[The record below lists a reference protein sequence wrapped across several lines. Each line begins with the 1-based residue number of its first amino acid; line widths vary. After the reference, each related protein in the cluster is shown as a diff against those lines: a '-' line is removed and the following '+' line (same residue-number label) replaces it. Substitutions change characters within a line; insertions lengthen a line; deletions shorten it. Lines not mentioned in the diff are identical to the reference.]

1 MGAGD
6 FICPGDGD
14 GCGEVDQ
21 GTCDFASGVCQCN
34 LGWTG
39 PDCTD
44 ATCCHLMVLVGVG
57 AVLFLGIGA
66 LSTYLI
72 FYVWRPVGGTDRS
85 SKSSRK
91 SRKSSLRK
99 SNSSANLEAGTS
111 EQPEPDTVQCA
122 DSGPDGSTV
131 KPRRTAPAVMAGQ
144 RASQSTYSEAEPV
157 SHGQQG
163 RKSQTEPVL
172 RSSAWGER
180 PPLLKR
186 SQTMADSAGASRTEA
201 ERIKQGMFDRSRTEP
216 DQNGGEAQSAADSPP
231 HTVGVDDR
239 GASEPVKLVNQK
251 LRDMMH
257 SPFQVRK
264 KTLKDLLVEH
274 HPDKNSDEHAT
285 EVFQAVNNARTWFL
299 FEPQQES
306 QSEPS
311 TAA

>member
-21 GTCDFASGVCQCN
+21 GTCDFSSGECQCQ

-66 LSTYLI
+66 LATYLI
-72 FYVWRPVGGTDRS
+72 FYVWRPLIGGPTTDRS
-85 SKSSRK
+85 SKLSRK

-99 SNSSANLEAGTS
+99 STS
-111 EQPEPDTVQCA
+111 NIEDGISDQPEPDTIHCA
-122 DSGPDGSTV
+122 DSGTV
-131 KPRRTAPAVMAGQ
+131 KPRRTAPPVMAGQ
-144 RASQSTYSEAEPV
+144 RASQSAYSEAEPI
-157 SHGQQG
+157 SYGQQG
-163 RKSQTEPVL
+163 RKSQPEAVL
-172 RSSAWGER
+172 RGSAWGER
-180 PPLLKR
+180 PPVLKR

-216 DQNGGEAQSAADSPP
+216 DQSDGQAQFAADSLP
-231 HTVGVDDR
+231 HIVGVDDR
-239 GASEPVKLVNQK
+239 RASEPVKLVNQK
-251 LRDMMH
+251 LRDMMD

-306 QSEPS
+306 HSEPS